1 MTDAHTARTIVGI
14 IGNVISFGLFCSPI
28 PTMIKI
34 WKMRSVSEFKPDP
47 YVATVLNCMMWTFY
61 GLPFIQVD
69 SLLVTTING
78 TGLLM
83 ELVYVTIFFI
93 FASSAI
99 RRKITIA
106 MVIELIF
113 MAVVIFCT
121 LYFLHTTKQRSM
133 LIGIMCIVFNVIM
146 YASPLTVMRL
156 VIKTKSVKYMP
167 FFLSLASFMNG
178 VVWVIY
184 ACLKF
189 DPYILIPNGLGSLSG
204 LVQLILY
211 ATYYKRTNWNDEDED
226 KDKEKRFTNAEIELD
241 RA

>member
-34 WKMRSVSEFKPDP
+34 WKMKSVSEFKPDP
-47 YVATVLNCMMWTFY
+47 YLATVLNCMMWSFY
-61 GLPFIQVD
+61 GLPFVHPD
-69 SLLVTTING
+69 SLLVVTING
-78 TGLLM
+78 TGLFM

-93 FASSAI
+93 FATSAI

-106 MVIELIF
+106 MVVELIF
-113 MAVVIFCT
+113 MSVVIFCT
-121 LYFLHTTKQRSM
+121 LYCLHTTKQRSM

-211 ATYYKRTNWNDEDED
+211 ATYYKTTNWNDEDG
-226 KDKEKRFTNAEIELD
+226 DKEKRFTNAEIQLD

>member
-14 IGNVISFGLFCSPI
+14 VGNVISFGLFCAPI
-28 PTMIKI
+28 PTMLKI
-34 WKMRSVSEFKPDP
+34 WKMKSVSEFKPDP

-61 GLPFIQVD
+61 GLPFVQPD
-69 SLLVTTING
+69 SLLVITING
-78 TGLLM
+78 TGLFM
-83 ELVYVTIFFI
+83 ELVYVTIFFV
-93 FASSAI
+93 FANSQV
-99 RRKITIA
+99 RKKITIA
-106 MVIELIF
+106 MVIEVIF
-113 MAVVIFCT
+113 MALVIFCT

-146 YASPLTVMRL
+146 YASPLTVMKL

-167 FFLSLASFMNG
+167 FFLSLANLMNG

-204 LVQLILY
+204 IIQLILY
-211 ATYYKRTNWNDEDED
+211 ITYYKTTNWNDEDG
-226 KDKEKRFTNAEIELD
+226 DKEKRNPNGGIELGQ
-241 RA
+241 A

>member
-14 IGNVISFGLFCSPI
+14 IGNVISFGLFCAPI

-34 WKMRSVSEFKPDP
+34 WKMKAVSEFKPDP

-61 GLPFIQVD
+61 GLPFVHPD
-69 SLLVTTING
+69 SLLVITING
-78 TGLLM
+78 TGLFM
-83 ELVYVTIFFI
+83 ELVYVSIFFL
-93 FASSAI
+93 FASSSV

-106 MVIELIF
+106 MVVEVIF

-121 LYFLHTTKQRSM
+121 LYFLKTTKQRSM
-133 LIGIMCIVFNVIM
+133 LIGILCIIFNIIM
-146 YASPLTVMRL
+146 YAAPLTVMKR
-156 VIKTKSVKYMP
+156 VIQTKSVKYMP
-167 FFLSLASFMNG
+167 FFLSLANFMNG

-204 LVQLILY
+204 IVQLILY
-211 ATYYKRTNWNDEDED
+211 VTYYKTTNWNDEDD
-226 KDKEKRFTNAEIELD
+226 DKEKRFSNAEIELG

>member
-14 IGNVISFGLFCSPI
+14 IGNVISFGLFCAPI
-28 PTMIKI
+28 PTMLKI
-34 WKMRSVSEFKPDP
+34 WKMKSVSEFKPDP

-61 GLPFIQVD
+61 GMPFVQPD
-69 SLLVTTING
+69 SLLVITING
-78 TGLLM
+78 TGLFL
-83 ELVYVTIFFI
+83 ELVYVSIFFI
-93 FASSAI
+93 FATSSV

-106 MVIELIF
+106 MVIEMIF

-133 LIGIMCIVFNVIM
+133 LIGILCIIFNVIM
-146 YASPLTVMRL
+146 YAAPLTVMKL

-167 FFLSLASFMNG
+167 FFLSLANFMNG
-178 VVWVIY
+178 VVWVVY

-204 LVQLILY
+204 IIQLILY
-211 ATYYKRTNWNDEDED
+211 VTYYKTTNWNDEDD
-226 KDKEKRFTNAEIELD
+226 DKEKRYSNAEVELG

>member
-34 WKMRSVSEFKPDP
+34 WKMKSVSEFKPDP
-47 YVATVLNCMMWTFY
+47 YLATVLNCMMWSFY
-61 GLPFIQVD
+61 GLPFVHPD
-69 SLLVTTING
+69 SLLVITING
-78 TGLLM
+78 TGLFM
-83 ELVYVTIFFI
+83 ELFYVTIFFI
-93 FASSAI
+93 FATSAI
-99 RRKITIA
+99 R
-106 MVIELIF
+106 
-113 MAVVIFCT
+113 
-121 LYFLHTTKQRSM
+121 
-133 LIGIMCIVFNVIM
+133 
-146 YASPLTVMRL
+146 RL

-204 LVQLILY
+204 LAQLILY
-211 ATYYKRTNWNDEDED
+211 ATYYRTTNWNDEDG
-226 KDKEKRFTNAEIELD
+226 DKEKRFTNAEIELD

>member
-34 WKMRSVSEFKPDP
+34 WKMKSVSEFKPDP
-47 YVATVLNCMMWTFY
+47 YLATVLNCMMWSFY
-61 GLPFIQVD
+61 GFPFVHPD
-69 SLLVTTING
+69 SLLVITING
-78 TGLLM
+78 TGLFM

-93 FASSAI
+93 FATSAI

-106 MVIELIF
+106 MVAEMIF
-113 MAVVIFCT
+113 MAAMIFCT

-146 YASPLTVMRL
+146 YASPLTVM
-156 VIKTKSVKYMP
+156 
-167 FFLSLASFMNG
+167 
-178 VVWVIY
+178 
-184 ACLKF
+184 
-189 DPYILIPNGLGSLSG
+189 IPNGLGSLSG

-211 ATYYKRTNWNDEDED
+211 ATYYRTTNWNDEDG
-226 KDKEKRFTNAEIELD
+226 DKEKRFTNAEIELD
-241 RA
+241 TCSYG